1 MQILFFG
8 FNEVDKRQFIV
19 FGFILY
25 NNYRFC
31 VYVFNVYLDFGEISC
46 LMGKIVYICI
56 LSYFYLNIVYDLL

>member
-25 NNYRFC
+25 NNYCFC

-46 LMGKIVYICI
+46 LMGKIIYIYI
-56 LSYFYLNIVYDLL
+56 LKYLFLNIVYNLL